1 MLRLDNTVSL
11 QAVLSGAVTSQQ
23 PQVTVCAI
31 DQSASGY
38 AGLAPVRTALNST
51 TDVTILSAPAAS
63 ILRDVDYLSIFNR
76 DTASV
81 TVTIK
86 YDQSAVDTI
95 ILIVTLATLE
105 TLIYIHGAGWSIMTA
120 SGGIKTA
127 SSAGVTFTATPTSL
141 FDVAGSGT
149 STIALSMDNQ
159 NANVVIA
166 GPASGTAAPPIA
178 RALVIADIPT
188 NFIPAHGRLTF
199 VSATAVKFSPYNGDL
214 IKINNVLFQIPS
226 AGIAGV
232 ANTSVFVNG
241 VGASNLAASTLYYVY
256 AFSNAGTVTADF
268 STTTHATSSTS
279 GNVGVE
285 IKSGDDTR
293 TLIGMVRTNGSS
305 QFAHSLTQ
313 RFVVSWFNRRTLGT
327 MNVFTAN
334 RALATTAA
342 WSEIN
347 TEIRIEFIT
356 WAEEAVAIVLG
367 GGAFLNTLTDQIYI
381 ALAFDGTTPEEGSF
395 VISATLAIIAV
406 GLGQTK
412 DALAEGYHFATVLS
426 FQQSGSGGGAITGT
440 ATSGKRTGM
449 SVGIRG

>member
-1 MLRLDNTVSL
+1 
-11 QAVLSGAVTSQQ
+11 
-23 PQVTVCAI
+23 
-31 DQSASGY
+31 
-38 AGLAPVRTALNST
+38 
-51 TDVTILSAPAAS
+51 
-63 ILRDVDYLSIFNR
+63 
-76 DTASV
+76 
-81 TVTIK
+81 
-86 YDQSAVDTI
+86 
-95 ILIVTLATLE
+95 
-105 TLIYIHGAGWSIMTA
+105 
-120 SGGIKTA
+120 
-127 SSAGVTFTATPTSL
+127 
-141 FDVAGSGT
+141 
-149 STIALSMDNQ
+149 MDNQ